1 MCSRKWSPLFYGYC
15 QGVERKAEGLSY
27 TGINQ
32 ESVKN
37 YNRSAILKLINDQ
50 GAMSRKDIA
59 AALGLTAA
67 SVTVI
72 CSEMIDNQVLC
83 ELGEAR
89 EDKRAGRKKIL
100 VGINYDRWQVLSIS
114 IESAETCISVTN
126 LGGTQGVFKRIKTDT
141 SMTPVSFLHRVADKC
156 KSLMWENSIAKDTLL
171 GAGIS
176 VPGEVDRDAGVS
188 LHAYRIWNEPVPVC
202 ACLREYLD
210 IPVIL
215 ENNVHAFA
223 EAELIFG
230 SGKDIENILFI
241 KWGPGV
247 GSSIVI
253 HKKIYDS
260 NRSKNAEIGH
270 FIMKSKGRECRCGR
284 RGCLETFAG
293 THAMAEQL
301 RNACTMDR
309 MPQLYER
316 VHGDLSTIS
325 AQNFTQFLQLKD
337 PVMWQVIDTNV
348 EMLSHS
354 VCNAITMLAPD
365 QVIVYGKMFEQ
376 PSLMERFM
384 AHCKKIDKQYNE
396 DYITRSKLSDKIDF
410 VGPLALVVNRLF
422 LPGQIGSKP
431 PVEQAL

>member
-1 MCSRKWSPLFYGYC
+1 MP
-15 QGVERKAEGLSY
+15 Y

-32 ESVKN
+32 GSVKN
-37 YNRSAILKLINDQ
+37 NNRSAILKLLNDQ

-72 CSEMIDNQVLC
+72 CSELIATQVLC

-126 LGGTQGVFKRIKTDT
+126 LGGEQGVFKRIRTDA
-141 SMTPVSFLHRVADKC
+141 SVAPRAFLHRVANEC
-156 KSLMWENSIAKDTLL
+156 KSLMWENGIAKDALL
-171 GAGIS
+171 GVGVS
-176 VPGEVDRDAGVS
+176 VPGRVDREAGTS
-188 LHAYRIWNEPVPVC
+188 LYAYRIWDEPVPVS

-210 IPVIL
+210 IPIIL

-230 SGKDIENILFI
+230 SGKDLENILFV

-253 HKKIYDS
+253 HKEVYDS

-270 FIMKSKGRECRCGR
+270 FIMNPQGRECRCGR
-284 RGCLETFAG
+284 RGCLETFVG

-301 RNACTMDR
+301 RNSCTRDR
-309 MPQLYER
+309 MPQLYEN
-316 VHGDLSTIS
+316 VGGDLSAIS
-325 AQNFTQFLQLKD
+325 AQNFTRFLQLND

-348 EMLSHS
+348 EMLARS

-365 QVIVYGKMFEQ
+365 QVIVYGKLFEQ

-384 AHCKKIDKQYNE
+384 AHCGKIDEQYVK

-410 VGPLALVVNRLF
+410 AGPLALVVNRLF
-422 LPGQIGSKP
+422 LSGQM
-431 PVEQAL
+431 E

>member
-1 MCSRKWSPLFYGYC
+1 M
-15 QGVERKAEGLSY
+15 SY

-37 YNRSAILKLINDQ
+37 YNRSAILKLLNDQ

-59 AALGLTAA
+59 ATLGLTAA

-72 CSEMIDNQVLC
+72 CSEMIDSRILR
-83 ELGEAR
+83 ELGEAQ

-100 VGINYDRWQVLSIS
+100 LGINYDRWQVLSIS

-126 LGGTQGVFKRIKTDT
+126 LGGTRTAFTRIRTDT
-141 SMTPVSFLHRVADKC
+141 SVTPASFLRRTADQC
-156 KSLMWENSIAKDTLL
+156 KSLLWENGIAKDALL
-171 GAGIS
+171 GVGVS
-176 VPGEVDRDAGVS
+176 VPGEVERNTGVS
-188 LHAYRIWNEPVPVC
+188 LHAYRIWSEPVPVC
-202 ACLREYLD
+202 ACLREHLD
-210 IPVIL
+210 LPVVL

-230 SGKDIENILFI
+230 SGKDLENILFI

-253 HKKIYDS
+253 HKQIYES

-284 RGCLETFAG
+284 RGCLETFVG

-301 RNACTMDR
+301 RNTCSVDR
-309 MPQLYER
+309 MPQLYEK
-316 VHGDLSTIS
+316 VEGDLSAIS
-325 AQNFTQFLQLKD
+325 AQNFTEFLSLTD
-337 PVMWQVIDTNV
+337 PAMWQLIDANV
-348 EMLSHS
+348 EMLAHS

-376 PSLMERFM
+376 PPLMERFM
-384 AHCKKIDKQYNE
+384 AHCKKIDRHYNE
-396 DYITRSKLSDKIDF
+396 DYIIPTKLSDKIDF
-410 VGPLALVVNRLF
+410 AGPLALVVNRLF
-422 LPGQIGSKP
+422 LPGQI
-431 PVEQAL
+431 

>member
-1 MCSRKWSPLFYGYC
+1 M
-15 QGVERKAEGLSY
+15 AY

-37 YNRSAILKLINDQ
+37 YNRSAILKLLNDQ

-83 ELGEAR
+83 ELGEAQ

-100 VGINYDRWQVLSIS
+100 IGINYDRWQVLSIS

-126 LGGTQGVFKRIKTDT
+126 LSGTRGVFERLKTDT
-141 SMTPVSFLHRVADKC
+141 SVPPEAFLHRIADKC
-156 KSLMWENSIAKDTLL
+156 KSLMWENGIAKDTLL
-171 GAGIS
+171 GAGVS
-176 VPGEVDRDAGVS
+176 VPGEVDRNTGVS
-188 LHAYRIWNEPVPVC
+188 LYAYRVWNEPVPVC

-230 SGKDIENILFI
+230 SGKDLENILFV

-253 HKKIYDS
+253 HKEIYDS
-260 NRSKNAEIGH
+260 SRSKNAEIGH

-284 RGCLETFAG
+284 RGCLETFVG

-301 RNACTMDR
+301 RNTVDR
-309 MPQLYER
+309 MPRLYEK
-316 VHGDLSTIS
+316 VNGDLSAIS
-325 AQNFTQFLQLKD
+325 AQNFTEFLRLDD
-337 PVMWQVIDTNV
+337 PVMWQIIDTNV
-348 EMLSHS
+348 EMLAHS

-384 AHCKKIDKQYNE
+384 AHCRKIDRQYNE
-396 DYITRSKLSDKIDF
+396 EYIIRSRLSDRIDF
-410 VGPLALVVNRLF
+410 IGPLALVVNRLF
-422 LPGQIGSKP
+422 LPGQIGSSP
-431 PVEQAL
+431 SADQGV